1 MQPEEKSSCKSHE
14 PLRKERGKAASALLP
29 TEQHT
34 AWWASHLQVTL
45 CHPPKAFGHLLGAV
59 ALKWGPFLREV
70 SGLHMGQLG
79 TCLRAP
85 GEELLPKAIL
95 HFHSQTPAQPRTAK
109 APLKASRTEERFG

>member
-34 AWWASHLQVTL
+34 AWWASHLQGYTV
-45 CHPPKAFGHLLGAV
+45 PPSKSLWTSPGSSGTEMGA
-59 ALKWGPFLREV
+59 LPEGSLR
-70 SGLHMGQLG
+70 LHMAQLR
-79 TCLRAP
+79 TYLRAP